1 MFLYVHI
8 PASQDVAVE
17 LSIVPDDL
25 AGPSNS
31 ILQEL
36 GEGYGTHVACVEE
49 SDGLRVEVGSRLLI
63 PYVPTP
69 QLNRR

>member
-1 MFLYVHI
+1 MFSYAHT

-25 AGPSNS
+25 AGPFNS

-36 GEGYGTHVACVEE
+36 GESYGIHVACVEE

-63 PYVPTP
+63 PCVPTP
-69 QLNRR
+69 QLNCR